1 MAELVVGYPCEEVG
15 LVLHRIGGGAEPQ
28 FTVLLHHRGIV
39 SCGGGIEVLAPA
51 LLKIAEFHQL
61 VAHHVGMGGEAF
73 PDGAQRVGHHTVP
86 VFLMERHHAEGKAIP
101 ACYKGAHLDI
111 LLR

>member
-1 MAELVVGYPCEEVG
+1 MAELVVGYPCEKVG

-28 FTVLLHHRGIV
+28 FSILLHHRGIV
-39 SCGGGIEVLAPA
+39 SGGGSVEVLAPA

-61 VAHHVGMGGEAF
+61 VAHHVGMRGEAF
-73 PDGAQRVGHHTVP
+73 PDGAQCVGHHTVP
-86 VFLMERHHAEGKAIP
+86 VFLMERHHVEWKIIT
-101 ACYKGAHLDI
+101 ACYQSAHLDI